1 LEKERE
7 NNLTPYKEVITM
19 IDDYILQIEDLK
31 KYIEDEVLETYS
43 RIPKTIKK
51 ISKADLNKSNGE

>member
-1 LEKERE
+1 
-7 NNLTPYKEVITM
+7 M

-43 RIPKTIKK
+43 RIPKTVRK
-51 ISKADLNKSNGE
+51 ISKADLNK